1 METLIEY
8 LLNNSPYA
16 KEDLTDYT
24 IEQLESLA
32 YSYGMPG
39 VPAPKEGYREI

>member
-8 LLNNSPYA
+8 LVTNSPYT
-16 KEDLTDYT
+16 KEELADYT

-32 YSYGMPG
+32 YSYGMSG
-39 VPAPKEGYREI
+39 VPAPQEGYREI